1 MTIFVASYWP
11 VGAQPSFA
19 GARTASGAFA
29 DSPFGGSD
37 HANASSRN
45 IRALMITSL
54 VPDTE
59 SNTRNGLC

>member
-1 MTIFVASYWP
+1 MTTFKVRYSL
-11 VGAQPSFA
+11 VGVQSSVA

-29 DSPFGGSD
+29 DSSIGGGD

-45 IRALMITSL
+45 IRALMITPL